1 MTDEVT
7 ESIADALTQ
16 AMAEAESEA
25 PEPTETEEAVA
36 VSQDEAAEE
45 VVEEEVE
52 ETELEATEEDDDDG
66 EEPATVFQ
74 APEHWS
80 SDERTQ
86 FESLPPEAQ
95 EVLLARDK
103 AFQTGYQEKA
113 QSIAAITD
121 AIKPWEQSLA
131 QRGLTPEQ
139 AIRTLF
145 AAQHQLDTDAVGG
158 ILQIAQNYGVLDQ
171 LQAKFAPET
180 DDDDFTDPGIKALQ
194 QEIRDLK
201 NQVTQTTQ
209 GIQQQQTQTVQQQ
222 IESFQNAKDDKG
234 ELLHPHFEDAMPMI
248 LAAVQSGDTLDAAY
262 DKAKWSVP
270 AYRESLEQKTTEKTE
285 AAKAK
290 KVKQAKRAARGVK
303 TNGKADPEEGAE
315 VLSLHDDLKEA
326 FRQHSS

>member
-1 MTDEVT
+1 
-7 ESIADALTQ
+7 
-16 AMAEAESEA
+16 
-25 PEPTETEEAVA
+25 
-36 VSQDEAAEE
+36 
-45 VVEEEVE
+45 
-52 ETELEATEEDDDDG
+52 
-66 EEPATVFQ
+66 
-74 APEHWS
+74 
-80 SDERTQ
+80 
-86 FESLPPEAQ
+86 
-95 EVLLARDK
+95 
-103 AFQTGYQEKA
+103 
-113 QSIAAITD
+113 
-121 AIKPWEQSLA
+121 LA

-248 LAAVQSGDTLDAAY
+248 LAAVQSGDDLASAY

-270 AYRESLEQKTTEKTE
+270 AYRESLEKRTTEKTE

>member
-1 MTDEVT
+1 MEETV

-16 AMAEAESEA
+16 AMAEVEPDPESE
-25 PEPTETEEAVA
+25 ETSGISEEATA
-36 VSQDEAAEE
+36 
-45 VVEEEVE
+45 EVE
-52 ETELEATEEDDDDG
+52 ETEDEVVEVEAAEEDDDES
-66 EEPATVFQ
+66 EEPEKAFQ

-86 FESLPPEAQ
+86 FDTLPPEAQ

-113 QSIAAITD
+113 QTISAITE

-158 ILQIAQNYGVLDQ
+158 ILQIAQNYGVVDQ
-171 LQAKFAPET
+171 LKQRFAPET

-194 QEIRDLK
+194 QEVQGLK
-201 NQVTQTTQ
+201 NLLQQTTQ
-209 GIQQQQTQTVQQQ
+209 GIEKQQTNTVQQQ
-222 IESFQNAKDDKG
+222 IENFQNAKDDKG
-234 ELLHPHFEDAMPMI
+234 ELLHPHFEAAMPMI
-248 LAAVQSGDTLDAAY
+248 LASVQSGDSLETAY
-262 DKAKWSVP
+262 DKAKWTVP
-270 AYRESLEQKTTEKTE
+270 AFRDSQTKNVVEKTD
-285 AAKAK
+285 AQKAQ

-303 TNGKADPEEGAE
+303 TNGKASPEEGADAMT
-315 VLSLHDDLKEA
+315 LKDSLEEA

>member
-7 ESIADALTQ
+7 ETIADALTA
-16 AMAEAESEA
+16 AMAESE
-25 PEPTETEEAVA
+25 PET
-36 VSQDEAAEE
+36 EE
-45 VVEEEVE
+45 VVEVSPVEATEEVAE
-52 ETELEATEEDDDDG
+52 AEAEVVEVEATEEDDDES
-66 EEPATVFQ
+66 EEQETVFQ

-103 AFQTGYQEKA
+103 SFQTGYQEKA
-113 QSIAAITD
+113 QSISAITD

-180 DDDDFTDPGIKALQ
+180 DDDDLTDPQTKALLNRIDQ
-194 QEIRDLK
+194 LEGRLE
-201 NQVTQTTQ
+201 QTTQ
-209 GIQQQQTQTVQQQ
+209 GIQQQQNQTVQQQ
-222 IESFQNAKDDKG
+222 IESFQTAVDDKG
-234 ELLHPHFEDAMPMI
+234 ELKHPHFEEAMPMI

-270 AYRESLEQKTTEKTE
+270 AYRDSLVQKESEKTV

-303 TNGKADPEEGAE
+303 TNGKADPEEGSE
-315 VLSLHDDLKEA
+315 VLSLKEDLEEA

>member
-16 AMAEAESEA
+16 AMAEAE
-25 PEPTETEEAVA
+25 TETEESTETV
-36 VSQDEAAEE
+36 EASGISEE
-45 VVEEEVE
+45 ATEEIAEEEVE
-52 ETELEATEEDDDDG
+52 LEAVEEDDDG
-66 EEPATVFQ
+66 EEPETVFQ

-86 FESLPPEAQ
+86 FDSLPPEAQ

-103 AFQTGYQEKA
+103 SFQTGYQEKA
-113 QSIAAITD
+113 QSISAITD

-180 DDDDFTDPGIKALQ
+180 DDDDLVDPQFKALQ
-194 QEIRDLK
+194 QEIQDLK
-201 NQVTQTTQ
+201 SQLTQTTQ
-209 GIQQQQTQTVQQQ
+209 GIQQQQNQTVQQQ
-222 IESFQNAKDDKG
+222 IESFQTAVDDKG
-234 ELLHPHFEDAMPMI
+234 ELKHPHFEEAMPMI
-248 LAAVQSGDTLDAAY
+248 LAAVQSGDALDAAY

-270 AYRESLEQKTTEKTE
+270 AYRDSLVQKESEKTV

-303 TNGKADPEEGAE
+303 TNGKADPEEGSE
-315 VLSLHDDLKEA
+315 VLSLKEDLEEA